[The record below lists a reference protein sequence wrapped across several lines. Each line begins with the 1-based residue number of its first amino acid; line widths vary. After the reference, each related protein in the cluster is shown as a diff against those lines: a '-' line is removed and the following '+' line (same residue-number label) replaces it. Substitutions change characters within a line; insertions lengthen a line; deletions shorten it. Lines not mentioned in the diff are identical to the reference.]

1 MSIIQLLTSGGTV
14 TTGGDL
20 PKEQVVIAQ
29 NIVKNFATK
38 VKNYARQLQVN
49 ASVLKVQQC
58 TYLFIAKDSMNFHFV
73 FADSKSGNSINYRD
87 LSSHGRIDLQ
97 SIVRQINIDI
107 GDSIWAF
114 SCAQNIS
121 IIELDKHLDLIVKEY
136 VNTVLESEKKPNK
149 QISEEAVFT
158 PELASGLE
166 KFRVD
171 YPIGT
176 KTAFIIMKFGNI
188 EKYKEIT
195 DCIKETLLKHK
206 IRSFRADDKDYM
218 DDLLSNVRTYM
229 HACDFGIAVFERIQE
244 ENFNP
249 NVSFEVGYMM
259 ALSKEVL
266 LLKDQTL
273 KSLPSD
279 LAGKLYKPFDII
291 KAVDTIPDQLQK
303 WLSDKGYITTKN

>member
-1 MSIIQLLTSGGTV
+1 MSIIQFLTSGGV
-14 TTGGDL
+14 ISKGGDL
-20 PKEQVVIAQ
+20 PQEQVAIAE
-29 NIVKNFATK
+29 NTVRSFATK
-38 VKNYARQLQVN
+38 VQNYARQLQVN

-58 TYLFIAKDSMNFHFV
+58 AYLFIAKDTMNFHFV
-73 FADSKSGNSINYRD
+73 FVDSRNGDLINHRD
-87 LSSHGRIDLQ
+87 LSAHGRVDLQ
-97 SIVRQINIDI
+97 SIVRQIAIEI
-107 GDSIWAF
+107 GDPIWAF

-121 IIELDKHLDLIVKEY
+121 PSELDKHLDLIVKEY

-166 KFRVD
+166 KFRID
-171 YPIGT
+171 YPLGT

-188 EKYKEIT
+188 DKYSKIAE
-195 DCIKETLLKHK
+195 CIKSTLLQYK

-218 DDLLSNVRTYM
+218 DDLLANVRTYM
-229 HACDFGIAVFERIQE
+229 HACDFGIAVFDRIQE

-259 ALSKEVL
+259 ALSKKVL

-273 KSLPSD
+273 KNLQSD

-291 KAVDTIPDQLQK
+291 NANDTIPEQIQK
-303 WLSDKGYITTKN
+303 WLSDQGYITTV